1 MTGTCWLCLGCNH
14 ETATGLSQARSL
26 LTELFPDI
34 RFGTEQRT
42 APIDFPNSS
51 PFVNQVACFH
61 TTRPIEDILPDLKNI
76 EHKCGRRER
85 EKKEGIVRMD
95 IDLLQYDS
103 TVLKPQDMEYTHVK
117 NGMKE
122 LLFLTDTIHV

>member
-14 ETATGLSQARSL
+14 ETAVGLSQARSL

-61 TTRPIEDILPDLKNI
+61 TTRPIVDILPELKDI
-76 EHKCGRRER
+76 EHACGRREE

-95 IDLLQYDS
+95 IDLLQYGS
-103 TVLKPQDMEYTHVK
+103 TVLKPQDMEYVHVK
-117 NGMKE
+117 KGMKE
-122 LLFLTDTIHV
+122 LLFHADTIHV